1 MSISA
6 EHLLS
11 IVRSYWRSDHE
22 FDGKLERSPELE
34 RFQALWK
41 QKLEKIDEWWVL
53 HDELRAALPHLKI
66 GDATATVDACSRCL
80 LYAEQQLVPEDP
92 EDERRSRCW
101 AVVGCVSILAPVYTV
116 YGVQYDYK
124 GRQWIDRRVFFE
136 PLPPEMRAPAEVVA
150 RKLEALFGVEALPR
164 EIAETRIPL
173 IVERQEPPH
182 TTLFHAL
189 FTSEP
194 ESVPL

>member
-11 IVRSYWRSDHE
+11 VVQNYWRSDHE
-22 FDGKLERSPELE
+22 FHGTLERSPELK

-66 GDATATVDACSRCL
+66 GDATNTVDACFRCL
-80 LYAEQQLVPEDP
+80 VYADKALVSENP
-92 EDERRSRCW
+92 EDEPRSRCW

-124 GRQWIDRRVFFE
+124 GRQWIARQVFFE

-150 RKLEALFGVEALPR
+150 KKLEKLFGVEALPR
-164 EIAETRIPL
+164 EIAEIRIPL
-173 IVERQEPPH
+173 IVERQQPPE

-194 ESVPL
+194 ENVPL

>member
-1 MSISA
+1 MPISA

-11 IVRSYWRSDHE
+11 VARNYWRADHE
-22 FDGKLERSPELE
+22 FEGTLERSPELE
-34 RFQALWK
+34 RFQDLWE

-53 HDELRAALPHLKI
+53 HDELRAALPHLKV
-66 GDATATVDACSRCL
+66 GDATATVDACFRCL
-80 LYAEQQLVPEDP
+80 VYTDKAFVSENP
-92 EDERRSRCW
+92 EDEPRSHRW
-101 AVVGCVSILAPVYTV
+101 AVVGCVSILAPVYAI

-136 PLPPEMRAPAEVVA
+136 PLPPEMRAPAQVVA
-150 RKLEALFGVEALPR
+150 RKLEELFGVEALPR

-173 IVERQEPPH
+173 IVEQMEPPE

-189 FTSEP
+189 FTSRP

>member
-6 EHLLS
+6 EYLLS
-11 IVRSYWRSDHE
+11 VARNYWRSDHE

-34 RFQALWK
+34 RFQGLWEE
-41 QKLEKIDEWWVL
+41 KLEKIDEWWVL
-53 HDELRAALPHLKI
+53 HDKLRAVLPHLNI
-66 GDATATVDACSRCL
+66 GDATATVDACFRCL
-80 LYAEQQLVPEDP
+80 VYADPQLVSEDP
-92 EDERRSRCW
+92 EDELRSRCW

-116 YGVQYDYK
+116 YGVQYDYR
-124 GRQWIDRRVFFE
+124 GREWIARRVFFD
-136 PLPPEMRAPAEVVA
+136 PLPPEMRAPSEIVA
-150 RKLEALFGVEALPR
+150 RKLEELFGVEALPR

-173 IVERQEPPH
+173 IVQRREPPD

-189 FTSEP
+189 FTSRP

>member
-1 MSISA
+1 MPISA

-11 IVRSYWRSDHE
+11 VARNYWRSDHA
-22 FDGKLERSPELE
+22 FDGRLERSPELE
-34 RFQALWK
+34 RFQDLWE

-66 GDATATVDACSRCL
+66 GDATATVDACFRCL
-80 LYAEQQLVPEDP
+80 VYADKALVSENP
-92 EDERRSRCW
+92 EDEPRSRRW

-136 PLPPEMRAPAEVVA
+136 PLPPEMRAPAQVVA
-150 RKLEALFGVEALPR
+150 RKLEELFGVEALPR

-173 IVERQEPPH
+173 MVDQQEPPE

-189 FTSEP
+189 FTSRP

>member
-6 EHLLS
+6 EYLLS
-11 IVRSYWRSDHE
+11 VARNYWRSDHE

-34 RFQALWK
+34 RFQGLWEE
-41 QKLEKIDEWWVL
+41 KLEKIDEWWVL
-53 HDELRAALPHLKI
+53 HDELRAALPHLNI
-66 GDATATVDACSRCL
+66 GDATATVDACFRCL
-80 LYAEQQLVPEDP
+80 VYAEQQLVSENP
-92 EDERRSRCW
+92 EDEPRSRCW
-101 AVVGCVSILAPVYTV
+101 AVVGCVSILAPVYTT

-124 GRQWIDRRVFFE
+124 GREWIAREVFFE

-150 RKLEALFGVEALPR
+150 RKLEKLFGVEALPR
-164 EIAETRIPL
+164 ELAETPIPL
-173 IVERQEPPH
+173 IVEPREPPD

-189 FTSEP
+189 FTSRP

>member
-6 EHLLS
+6 EYLLS
-11 IVRSYWRSDHE
+11 VARNYWRSDHE

-34 RFQALWK
+34 RFQGLWEE
-41 QKLEKIDEWWVL
+41 KLEKIDEWWVL

-66 GDATATVDACSRCL
+66 GDATSTVDACFRCL
-80 LYAEQQLVPEDP
+80 VYADQQPVSEDP
-92 EDERRSRCW
+92 EDELRSRCW

-124 GRQWIDRRVFFE
+124 GREWIARRVFFD
-136 PLPPEMRAPAEVVA
+136 PLPPEMWAPSEIVA
-150 RKLEALFGVEALPR
+150 RKIEELFGVEALPR

-173 IVERQEPPH
+173 IVERREPPD

-189 FTSEP
+189 FTSRP